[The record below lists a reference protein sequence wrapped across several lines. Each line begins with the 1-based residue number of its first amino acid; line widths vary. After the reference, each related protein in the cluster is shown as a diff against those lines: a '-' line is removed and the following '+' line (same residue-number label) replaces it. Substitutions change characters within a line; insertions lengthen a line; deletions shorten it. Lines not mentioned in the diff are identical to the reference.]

1 MDYLELNISVSP
13 REPWTEIIT
22 AQLAEYSFDSF
33 IETEDGVQ
41 AYAPNGSVDIELLK
55 AETLLGGESSEVKVT
70 FSEKIIPHQNWNEK
84 WESDFQPVKV
94 EEYLT
99 ILAPFHD
106 KKDASGMVVEIQP
119 QMSFGT
125 GHHETTWLMSK
136 SLFDLEKVADN
147 VLDMG
152 TGTGVL
158 AIIAE
163 KLGAKSVLAIDIEP
177 WSVENTIENV
187 SRNNCISIESL
198 CGDIDLI

>member
-1 MDYLELNISVSP
+1 
-13 REPWTEIIT
+13 
-22 AQLAEYSFDSF
+22 
-33 IETEDGVQ
+33 
-41 AYAPNGSVDIELLK
+41 
-55 AETLLGGESSEVKVT
+55 
-70 FSEKIIPHQNWNEK
+70 
-84 WESDFQPVKV
+84 
-94 EEYLT
+94 
-99 ILAPFHD
+99 
-106 KKDASGMVVEIQP
+106 
-119 QMSFGT
+119 
-125 GHHETTWLMSK
+125 MSK

-198 CGDIDLI
+198 CGDIDLIEGKEFGLILANINKNVLKSHLEFYSKTLIKDGVLFLSGFFDSDVEELVTYSSQYNLREEKVISKDSWACIKLVKE